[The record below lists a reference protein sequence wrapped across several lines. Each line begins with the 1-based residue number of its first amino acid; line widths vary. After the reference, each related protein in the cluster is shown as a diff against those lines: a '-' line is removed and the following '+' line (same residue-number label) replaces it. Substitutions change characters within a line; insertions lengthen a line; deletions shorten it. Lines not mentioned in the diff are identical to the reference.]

1 MRALT
6 TTARLASSGANRG
19 GVAGA
24 APPRYGHVANPLGLA
39 SVRASSS
46 PLPRRAAALDLRAVE
61 ATVESVVDVEY
72 APAPAPTP
80 AAAVVAS
87 VPSGRAGVN
96 GLALAALA
104 AFAALSLPEAAHA
117 SAASTDA
124 LAAFD
129 IPGLVGDDP
138 VREAR
143 AGPTA
148 GDVDDPLPAGA
159 PPPPPRVSPGSPSHS
174 TGRDPSRLSSSISSS
189 TASLPRT
196 SRRPARPLPSLP
208 SHSPEHSLP
217 PPAPP
222 GLRVGPPPDPVRRAW
237 RQNILPRPPSRSA
250 QPQGRRLCRHVRC
263 PGRHDRDIR
272 WLRRRPPR
280 GRRGRSGGRIW
291 GSGGG
296 SLG

>member
-159 PPPPPRVSPGSPSHS
+159 SPPPPPAPPRPPPCPPAPPPPPPRFAWLSEPLHGARSITTLIFDLFVHCFAPANV
-174 TGRDPSRLSSSISSS
+174 SSSGATPPLTPIS
-189 TASLPRT
+189 
-196 SRRPARPLPSLP
+196 
-208 SHSPEHSLP
+208 
-217 PPAPP
+217 
-222 GLRVGPPPDPVRRAW
+222 
-237 RQNILPRPPSRSA
+237 
-250 QPQGRRLCRHVRC
+250 QP
-263 PGRHDRDIR
+263 
-272 WLRRRPPR
+272 
-280 GRRGRSGGRIW
+280 
-291 GSGGG
+291 
-296 SLG
+296 